1 MSYQVRAFEYRGE
14 VFVST
19 SSILELVAMSEDVT
33 PEQREA
39 LVKVVEDARSVVRK
53 A

>member
-1 MSYQVRAFEYRGE
+1 MSYQVRAFEYQGE

-19 SSILELVAMSEDVT
+19 GSILELVAYSEDIT
-33 PEQREA
+33 EKQREA
-39 LVKVVEDARSVVRK
+39 LLKVVEDARSVVKK

>member
-1 MSYQVRAFEYRGE
+1 MSYQVRAFEYQGE

-19 SSILELVAMSEDVT
+19 STILELIAASEDIT
-33 PEQREA
+33 KAQRDA
-39 LVKVVEDARSVVRK
+39 LLKVVEDARSVVKK